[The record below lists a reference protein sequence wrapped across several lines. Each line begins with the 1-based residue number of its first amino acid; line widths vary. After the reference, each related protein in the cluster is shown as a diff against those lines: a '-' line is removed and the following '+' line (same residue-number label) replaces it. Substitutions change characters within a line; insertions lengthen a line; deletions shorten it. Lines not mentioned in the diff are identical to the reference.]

1 MANVK
6 NAKLENS
13 TIKPMGR
20 PGLYTPELGDE
31 ICRRLAE
38 GESLNSICKTEGFP
52 AESTVRSWIVDV
64 KHPLTASYTRAR
76 ELGYLKMAD
85 ELLDIADDST
95 NDYMDRVGKD
105 GEVTRVLD
113 QEAMARSR
121 LRLDTRKWML
131 SKMLPKVYGER
142 LELAG
147 KVQTG
152 PATLSDAELEM
163 IAARAKEK

>member
-1 MANVK
+1 
-6 NAKLENS
+6 
-13 TIKPMGR
+13 MGR

-38 GESLNSICKTEGFP
+38 GESLNSICKTDGFP

-131 SKMLPKVYGER
+131 SKMLPKVFGD
-142 LELAG
+142 
-147 KVQTG
+147 K
-152 PATLSDAELEM
+152 PADEGTKGAVTVNIIRYSDAGNP
-163 IAARAKEK
+163 AAPVDAESISIRTVEVP